1 MSLIP
6 ARLRGRWGRR
16 STTAVGATAGTVL
29 LCVGTALALAAGVVT
44 VGPRPDGTAY
54 TPTGYRVTPAGAQIT
69 LGDLPL
75 AAALS
80 PDGRTLVVSNAG
92 QGTQS
97 VQVIDIRTALLVQ
110 SLPYSSPNAV
120 YGGVAFAPA
129 GDRVY
134 VSGGG
139 SNLVHVF
146 TVAAGRLTEAAP
158 LRLPTRNPAGAAIN
172 PFAAG
177 LAITPDGRRL
187 VVADQ
192 LADAVSVVA
201 VDTGAVSTTAVGHL
215 PYGVTLSADGSRAYV
230 ADQGGSTVSVVDVS
244 GAEPRVTSAVTVG
257 THPNKSV
264 LSADGRRLYVAN
276 GDSDTVSVL
285 DTARNTVARTLS
297 LQPYP
302 GAAVGSNPTA
312 LALSADQRTL
322 YVANAGN
329 NDVAVLDLRRGRVV
343 GMVPV
348 GWYPTSVT
356 AAGGRLWVT
365 NAKGLGAGPND
376 GPGHP
381 DPYAPSTAP
390 DQYAGSMMRGTLST
404 FAAPVA
410 GRQLD
415 RWSAQ
420 VVANNGF
427 DERGR
432 VRAAAGSVIPRRVGQ
447 SSPIKHVIYVVR
459 ENRTYDQELGSL
471 GRGNGEPALNLF
483 GDDAAPNV
491 RELSRRFVTFD
502 NFYADAEVSAQGWN
516 WAVAANSNPFA
527 EQEWPAN
534 YSSRRGV
541 YTSEAGDPGLAPNR
555 NPADAYIWQR
565 LAAAHV
571 SFRNFGFY
579 VNTNSAGVTI
589 GTDPVLQAGT
599 DPAFRGYD
607 LSCPDSSGTFPARAA
622 RCGAGRVDT
631 WLADFRAREAS
642 GQLPAVEFVRLP
654 NDHTAGTRVGS
665 PTPKAYVADNDYALG
680 RLVDAVSH
688 SRFWNS
694 TAIFVTEDDAQD
706 GPDHVDA
713 HRTVALAISPYTQTG
728 RVDSTFYSTAS
739 MLRTVELVAGIG
751 PLTQFDAFAAPM
763 SRAFTDRPNRAPYSV
778 LTPTQSFTE
787 TNSATAPLAAES
799 GQQDLGREDRIDT
812 ATFNRAIWLSVR
824 GAGAAMPAPQHRVYG
839 AAGGPDD

>member
-1 MSLIP
+1 
-6 ARLRGRWGRR
+6 
-16 STTAVGATAGTVL
+16 
-29 LCVGTALALAAGVVT
+29 VVQT
-44 VGPRPDGTAY
+44 
-54 TPTGYRVTPAGAQIT
+54 
-69 LGDLPL
+69 
-75 AAALS
+75 
-80 PDGRTLVVSNAG
+80 
-92 QGTQS
+92 
-97 VQVIDIRTALLVQ
+97 
-110 SLPYSSPNAV
+110 LPYTTPNAV

-134 VSGGG
+134 VAGGG
-139 SNLVHVF
+139 SNLVHVYA
-146 TVAAGRLTEAAP
+146 VAAGRLTEAAP

-177 LAITPDGRRL
+177 LAVTPDGRRL

-192 LADAVSVVA
+192 LADAVSVFT

-215 PYGVTLSADGSRAYV
+215 PYGVTLSADGTRAYV
-230 ADQGGSTVSVVDVS
+230 NNQGGATVSVVDLA
-244 GAEPRVTSAVTVG
+244 GAEPQVTAAVTVG

-264 LSADGRRLYVAN
+264 LSADGRLLYVAN

-285 DTARNTVARTLS
+285 DTARNTVTRTLS
-297 LQPYP
+297 LQPYR
-302 GAAVGSNPTA
+302 GAAVGSNPAA

-329 NDVAVLDLRRGRVV
+329 NDVAVVDLRRGRVV

-348 GWYPTSVT
+348 GWYPTSVIAT
-356 AAGGRLWVT
+356 GGRLWVT

-376 GPGHP
+376 GPGNP
-381 DPYAPSTAP
+381 NPYNPSTAQ
-390 DQYAGSMMRGTLST
+390 DQYAGSMMRGTLSI

-410 GRQLD
+410 GHELD

-432 VRAAAGSVIPRRVGQ
+432 VRAAGTSTVIPRRVGQ

-483 GDDAAPNV
+483 GDDSAPNT

-527 EQEWPAN
+527 EQQWPAN

-541 YTSEAGDPGLAPNR
+541 YTSESGDPGLAPNR
-555 NPADAYIWQR
+555 DPADAYIWQR
-565 LAAAHV
+565 LAAAGV

-579 VNTNSAGVTI
+579 VNTNAAGVSTA
-589 GTDPVLQAGT
+589 TDPVLQANT
-599 DPAFRGYD
+599 DPAFRGYN
-607 LSCPDSSGTFPARAA
+607 LSCPDSAGTFTPLAA
-622 RCGAGRVDT
+622 TCGAGRVDT

-654 NDHTAGTRVGS
+654 NDHTAGTRIGS

-688 SRFWNS
+688 SRFWSS
-694 TAIFVTEDDAQD
+694 TAIFVTEDDAQN

-728 RVDSTFYSTAS
+728 KVDSTFYSTAS
-739 MLRTVELVAGIG
+739 MLRTVELVAGIR

-763 SRAFTDRPNRAPYSV
+763 SRAFTDRPNRAAYSV
-778 LTPTQSFTE
+778 LTPSQPFTE

-799 GQQDLGREDRIDT
+799 GQQDLGVEDRIDET
-812 ATFNRAIWLSVR
+812 TFNQAIWQSVR
-824 GAGAAMPAPQHRVYG
+824 GAGAAMPAPQHHVYG
-839 AAGGPDD
+839 AADASDD